1 MCAGATSATN
11 ARIVKKAGGIDMRM
25 FSDVKGKGTYATPA
39 GAEKKITDLI
49 EKMAVDFR
57 YVIIS
62 TVDGRYKPCVVL
74 NSSQQHFAGGL
85 AGQGICVTF

>member
-1 MCAGATSATN
+1 
-11 ARIVKKAGGIDMRM
+11 MRL
-25 FSDVKGKGTYATPA
+25 FPDVQGKGTYATPA

-74 NSSQQHFAGGL
+74 RVEEQHYAGGL
-85 AGQGICVTF
+85 ANSGICVTF